1 MGKNVVKF
9 SLFAEL
15 EGLLAAEF
23 DFLGKAV
30 CKDETRFFMEWIIV
44 EPVDAEDSTKG
55 LCAVSTDGRRLH
67 IVEPLHKSVEIYG
80 ITAGHYKVVKS
91 GRTATQIARV
101 ADECEKDCGKFPDW
115 RRAMPEGEPVKIL
128 NFGGFT
134 LKSDPRSSVL
144 FSEAIRFFRDFP
156 EPVGFNPQFLADL
169 PLGFPWKCHYWEP
182 HKGVKFTVNNLTA
195 VIMPMMMD

>member
-30 CKDETRFFMEWIIV
+30 SDDETRYFMNWVIV
-44 EPVDAEDSTKG
+44 ENVDAEDPTKG

-67 IVEPLHKSVEIYG
+67 IVEPLHKSTEIYG
-80 ITAGHYKVVKS
+80 ITPGHYKVVKS

-101 ADECEKDCGKFPDW
+101 ANECENDCGKFPDW
-115 RRAMPEGEPVKIL
+115 RRVMPEGEPAKIIDF
-128 NFGGFT
+128 NGFT
-134 LKSDPRSSVL
+134 LKNDSRSIVL
-144 FSEAIRFFRDFP
+144 FRDAINFFRAFP
-156 EPVGFNPQFLADL
+156 EPVGFDFHYLADL

-182 HKGVKFTVNNLTA
+182 HKGVKFVTNNLTA
-195 VIMPMMMD
+195 VIMPMTMD